1 VSDLRYIEE
10 TRPAAMATMASDKK
24 SLFFMRRETR
34 PKEMM
39 LRPITKYTKWI
50 VYFFLKETE
59 YQYRES

>member
-1 VSDLRYIEE
+1 
-10 TRPAAMATMASDKK
+10 MATMASDKK

-50 VYFFLKETE
+50 VYFFERDRISI
-59 YQYRES
+59 RESKEWQE